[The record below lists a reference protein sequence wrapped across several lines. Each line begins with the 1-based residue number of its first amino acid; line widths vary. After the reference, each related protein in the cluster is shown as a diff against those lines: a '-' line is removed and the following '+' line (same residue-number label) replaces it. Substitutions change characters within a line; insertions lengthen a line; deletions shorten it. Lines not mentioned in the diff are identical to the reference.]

1 MDIDTRR
8 KKQQALMTELLERKI
23 RLHAQ
28 HLYDQRGQAEGLA
41 LQDWVEA
48 ESQVLENS
56 ILAPLYRKTRLER
69 RSPDEKLEDSE
80 NAQFAQTDSR
90 ASEAG
95 ATNQPFPAGCLTYYL
110 FATAVFPL
118 LVLLPFLS
126 SRSSTAATIN
136 GSPTVA
142 STNTSPNL
150 PPSAGGT
157 NLPHDT
163 ASL

>member
-1 MDIDTRR
+1 MDNDTRR

-56 ILAPLYRKTRLER
+56 ILAPLYRKSSREK
-69 RSPDEKLEDSE
+69 PDPSEGIEDSG
-80 NAQFAQTDSR
+80 NAQFATADSS

-95 ATNQPFPAGCLTYYL
+95 VN
-110 FATAVFPL
+110 
-118 LVLLPFLS
+118 
-126 SRSSTAATIN
+126 
-136 GSPTVA
+136 
-142 STNTSPNL
+142 
-150 PPSAGGT
+150 
-157 NLPHDT
+157 
-163 ASL
+163 